1 METLT
6 ISRKQDLLERAARL
20 HKTGVFLPPDARNY
34 VQAFLHQP
42 FGFKD
47 YQSAKEPVVDPR
59 ELYDLGEVAWLTVNS
74 YNALV
79 LNTSNMLIADIDFG
93 DERINRH
100 AGARDCDDVLTNLDE
115 LETLDENW
123 FGFPDSDD
131 DDKHD
136 FRFAFQTYRVYR
148 THSGCRV
155 ICTSVTMPW
164 EDRGWLA
171 ERFMQFLRGDPDYI
185 RLCRVQKCYRARLT
199 PKPWRDKGE
208 GAHVCRLENVH
219 CLLGDETVHPNLK
232 EQIRL
237 HDELTLP
244 ENEWSQ
250 LA

>member
-6 ISRKQDLLERAARL
+6 ISRKQDLLERAAKL
-20 HKTGVFLPPDARNY
+20 HTTGVFLPPDARNY

-59 ELYDLGEVAWLTVNS
+59 ELYDLGESAWLTVNS
-74 YNALV
+74 YNALI

-100 AGARDCDDVLTNLDE
+100 AGAEDCDEVLENLWELPLLDE
-115 LETLDENW
+115 MT
-123 FGFPDSDD
+123 FGWDSPEDD
-131 DDKHD
+131 VDD
-136 FRFAFQTYRVYR
+136 FRFAMQSYRVYR

-155 ICTSVTMPW
+155 ICTSAAMPW
-164 EDRGWLA
+164 PEMAWLA
-171 ERFMQFLRGDPDYI
+171 ERFMQFLRSDANYVK
-185 RLCRVQKCYRARLT
+185 LCGVQKCYRARLT
-199 PKPWRDKGE
+199 PKPWRDNGE
-208 GAHVCRLENVH
+208 LAHVCRLASVH
-219 CLLGDETVHPNLK
+219 CMFGNEEIHPDLE
-232 EQIRL
+232 EQLRL

-244 ENEWSQ
+244 ENDWSE

>member
-6 ISRKQDLLERAARL
+6 INRKQDLLERAARL

-79 LNTSNMLIADIDFG
+79 LNTSNMMIADIDFG
-93 DERINRH
+93 DERINHH

-123 FGFPDSDD
+123 FGFPDPDD

-155 ICTSVTMPW
+155 ICTSATMPW
-164 EDRGWLA
+164 EDKGWLRPTVRDDVGGFQGGNGIIAGDGTATTVGDDQLVA
-171 ERFMQFLRGDPDYI
+171 EV
-185 RLCRVQKCYRARLT
+185 RLPTTFNNLT
-199 PKPWRDKGE
+199 
-208 GAHVCRLENVH
+208 
-219 CLLGDETVHPNLK
+219 
-232 EQIRL
+232 
-237 HDELTLP
+237 
-244 ENEWSQ
+244 
-250 LA
+250 